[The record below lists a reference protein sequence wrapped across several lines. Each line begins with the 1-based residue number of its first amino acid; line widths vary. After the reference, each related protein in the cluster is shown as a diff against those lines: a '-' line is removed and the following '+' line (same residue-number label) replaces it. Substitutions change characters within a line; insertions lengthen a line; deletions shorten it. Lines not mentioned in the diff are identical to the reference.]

1 MDTIC
6 ISHLS
11 KTIGKNQILDDIS
24 LTVQSGEIVSYLGPN
39 GAGKTTTLRI
49 LLNILK
55 PSSGTVTVLGT
66 DVTNPAYRFT
76 RKKIGFVLENHG
88 LYEYLT
94 AGDNLEFY
102 DRLYNAPE
110 GRQERINGLL
120 ELVDLTEVRDKY
132 VSTFS
137 FGMKQRLALAR
148 ALINDPSL
156 LILDEPMKGLDV
168 KGRVMMRNLLL
179 DLKKK
184 GTTIFLNSHD
194 LDEMQRISSRVA
206 VINKGKLLL
215 CDSYENLA
223 KGTTHIELEIGT
235 RAGSLLNLDG
245 IPWITSWRQEG
256 NKVRI
261 DLEKPED
268 RNQISQVLTGMGAD
282 ILEMKTEKEGL
293 EEIYLDLIRND
304 EVEKYDD

>member
-1 MDTIC
+1 MDPIC

-11 KTIGKNQILDDIS
+11 KNLGKSRVLDDIS
-24 LTVQSGEIVSYLGPN
+24 LTVQSGEIFSYLGPN

-55 PSSGTVTVLGT
+55 PTSGTVTVLGT
-66 DVTNPAYRFT
+66 DVTSPEFRHT
-76 RKKIGFVLENHG
+76 RKKIGFVLENPG

-94 AGDNLEFY
+94 AADNLEFY
-102 DRLYNAPE
+102 DRLYNSPE
-110 GRQERINGLL
+110 GRQKRIKELL
-120 ELVDLTEVRDKY
+120 DQVDLSAVKDTP

-156 LILDEPMKGLDV
+156 LFLDEPMKGLDV
-168 KGRVMMRNLLL
+168 EGRVMIRNLLL
-179 DLKKK
+179 DLKKS

-223 KGTTHIELEIGT
+223 KGTTHIELEIGAGT
-235 RAGSLLNLDG
+235 GSLHGLDS
-245 IPWITSWRQEG
+245 ILWITSWSQEG
-256 NKVRI
+256 NRVHI
-261 DLEKPED
+261 DLEKPD
-268 RNQISQVLTGMGAD
+268 YRNQLSRVMSGMGIE
-282 ILEMKTEKEGL
+282 ILEMRSEKRGL

-304 EVEKYDD
+304 EVEEDEE

>member
-1 MDTIC
+1 MDSIC

-11 KTIGKNQILDDIS
+11 KKIGNNQILDDIS
-24 LTVQSGEIVSYLGPN
+24 LTVQSGEIFSYLGPN

-55 PSSGTVTVLGT
+55 PTSGTVTVLGT
-66 DVTNPAYRFT
+66 DVTSPGYRAT
-76 RKKIGFVLENHG
+76 RKKIGFVLENTG

-94 AGDNLEFY
+94 AADNLEFY
-102 DRLYNAPE
+102 DRLYNSPE
-110 GRQERINGLL
+110 GRQNRINGLL
-120 ELVDLTEVRDKY
+120 EQVHLSAVKDNPVN
-132 VSTFS
+132 TFS
-137 FGMKQRLALAR
+137 FGMKQRLTLAR

-168 KGRVMMRNLLL
+168 EGRVMIRNLLL

-223 KGTTHIELEIGT
+223 KGTTHVELEIGT
-235 RAGSLLNLDG
+235 SAGSLQELDR
-245 IPWITSWRQEG
+245 IPWITSWHQEG
-256 NKVRI
+256 NRVRI
-261 DLEKPED
+261 ELEKPED
-268 RNQISQVLTGMGAD
+268 RNQVSHVLTGMGID
-282 ILEMKTEKEGL
+282 ILEMKTVKQGL

-304 EVEKYDD
+304 EVENYDD

>member
-1 MDTIC
+1 MDSIC

-11 KTIGKNQILDDIS
+11 KKFGNHQVLDDIS
-24 LTVQSGEIVSYLGPN
+24 FTVQSGEIFSYLGPN

-55 PSSGTVTVLGT
+55 PTSGIVTVMGT
-66 DVTNPAYRFT
+66 DVTSPEYRLT
-76 RKKIGFVLENHG
+76 RKKIGFVLENLG

-94 AGDNLEFY
+94 AADNLEFY

-110 GRQERINGLL
+110 GRQKRINGLL
-120 ELVDLTEVRDKY
+120 EQVDLSAVKDKP

-156 LILDEPMKGLDV
+156 LFLDEPMKGLDV
-168 KGRVMMRNLLL
+168 EGRVMIRNLLL
-179 DLKKK
+179 DLKKN

-223 KGTTHIELEIGT
+223 RGTTHIELEIGT
-235 RAGSLLNLDG
+235 SAGSLQNLDT
-245 IPWITSWRQEG
+245 IPWITSWHHDG
-256 NKVRI
+256 NKVHI
-261 DLEKPED
+261 ELENPEY
-268 RNQISQVLTGMGAD
+268 RNQLSHVITGMGID
-282 ILEMKTEKEGL
+282 ILEMRSEKKGL

-304 EVEKYDD
+304 EVEKDE

>member
-1 MDTIC
+1 MDPIR

-11 KTIGKNQILDDIS
+11 KKIGNTQILDDIS
-24 LTVQSGEIVSYLGPN
+24 LTVQSGEIFSYLGPN

-55 PSSGTVTVLGT
+55 PTSGTVTVLGT
-66 DVTNPAYRFT
+66 DVTRPEYRFT
-76 RKKIGFVLENHG
+76 RKKIGFVLENAG

-94 AGDNLEFY
+94 AADNLEFY
-102 DRLYNAPE
+102 DRLYNAPL
-110 GRQERINGLL
+110 GRQKRIDGLL
-120 ELVDLTEVRDKY
+120 EQVDLSSVKNKP

-148 ALINDPSL
+148 ALINDPLL

-168 KGRVMMRNLLL
+168 EGRVMIRNLLI

-194 LDEMQRISSRVA
+194 LDEMQRISSRIA

-215 CDSYENLA
+215 CDSYEHLA

-235 RAGSLLNLDG
+235 SAESLRELDT
-245 IPWITSWRQEG
+245 IPWITSWHQEG
-256 NKVRI
+256 NNVRI
-261 DLEKPED
+261 ELENPEC
-268 RNQISQVLTGMGAD
+268 RNRLSRVLTDMGID
-282 ILEMKTEKEGL
+282 ILEMKTEKRGL
-293 EEIYLDLIRND
+293 EEIYLDLVRND
-304 EVEKYDD
+304 EVESDE

>member
-1 MDTIC
+1 MDPIC

-11 KTIGKNQILDDIS
+11 KKIGNTQILDDIS
-24 LTVQSGEIVSYLGPN
+24 LTVQSGEILSYLGPN

-66 DVTNPAYRFT
+66 DVISPEYRFT
-76 RKKIGFVLENHG
+76 RKKIGFVMENMG

-94 AGDNLEFY
+94 AADNLEFY
-102 DRLYNAPE
+102 DRLYNAPL
-110 GRQERINGLL
+110 GRQKRINGLL
-120 ELVDLTEVRDKY
+120 EQVDLSLVKDKP

-148 ALINDPSL
+148 ALINDPLL

-168 KGRVMMRNLLL
+168 EGRVMIRNLLL
-179 DLKKK
+179 ELKKN

-235 RAGSLLNLDG
+235 SAGSLQNLDN
-245 IPWITSWRQEG
+245 IPWITSWQQDG
-256 NKVRI
+256 NMVHI
-261 DLEKPED
+261 ELENPEY
-268 RNQISQVLTGMGAD
+268 RNQLSRALTDMGIV
-282 ILEMKTEKEGL
+282 ILEMKMEKRGL

-304 EVEKYDD
+304 EVEENE

>member
-1 MDTIC
+1 MDSIS

-11 KTIGKNQILDDIS
+11 KKIGKTQILDDIS
-24 LTVQSGEIVSYLGPN
+24 LTVQSGEIFSYLGPN

-55 PSSGTVTVLGT
+55 PTSGTVTVLGT
-66 DVTNPAYRFT
+66 DVTSPEYRHT
-76 RKKIGFVLENHG
+76 RKKIGFVLENTG
-88 LYEYLT
+88 LYEYLS
-94 AGDNLEFY
+94 AADNLEFY
-102 DRLYNAPE
+102 DRLYNSPD
-110 GRQERINGLL
+110 GRQKRITRLL
-120 ELVDLTEVRDKY
+120 EQVDLSAVKDKP

-156 LILDEPMKGLDV
+156 LFLDEPMKGLDV
-168 KGRVMMRNLLL
+168 EGRVMIRKILL
-179 DLKKK
+179 DLKKN
-184 GTTIFLNSHD
+184 GATIFLNSHD

-235 RAGSLLNLDG
+235 GAGSLQNFDS
-245 IPWITSWRQEG
+245 IPWITSWQQEG
-256 NKVRI
+256 NMVHI
-261 DLEKPED
+261 ELENPEY
-268 RNQISQVLTGMGAD
+268 RNQLSHALTGMGIV
-282 ILEMKTEKEGL
+282 ILEMKTEKRGL
-293 EEIYLDLIRND
+293 EEIYLNLIRND
-304 EVEKYDD
+304 EVEENE

>member
-1 MDTIC
+1 MDSIC

-11 KTIGKNQILDDIS
+11 KKIGDHQILDDIS
-24 LTVQSGEIVSYLGPN
+24 LTVKSGEIFSYLGPN

-55 PSSGTVTVLGT
+55 PTSGTVTVLGT
-66 DVTNPAYRFT
+66 DVTSPEYRFT
-76 RKKIGFVLENHG
+76 RKKIGFVLENLG

-94 AGDNLEFY
+94 AADNLEFY
-102 DRLYNAPE
+102 DRLYNSPD
-110 GRQERINGLL
+110 GRQKRINGLL
-120 ELVDLTEVRDKY
+120 ERVDLSAVKDKP

-168 KGRVMMRNLLL
+168 KGRVMIRNLLL
-179 DLKKK
+179 DLKKG

-215 CDSYENLA
+215 SDSYENLA
-223 KGTTHIELEIGT
+223 KGTTHVELEIGNH
-235 RAGSLLNLDG
+235 AGSLQNLDT
-245 IPWITSWRQEG
+245 IPWITSWHQEG

-261 DLEKPED
+261 ELENPD
-268 RNQISQVLTGMGAD
+268 YRNQLSRVLTDLGVD
-282 ILEMKTEKEGL
+282 ILEMKTEKQGL
-293 EEIYLDLIRND
+293 EEIYLDLICND
-304 EVEKYDD
+304 EVENNDE

>member
-1 MDTIC
+1 MDSIC

-11 KTIGKNQILDDIS
+11 KKIGNTQILDDIS
-24 LTVQSGEIVSYLGPN
+24 LSVQSGEIFSYLGPN

-55 PSSGTVTVLGT
+55 PTSGTVTVLGT
-66 DVTNPAYRFT
+66 DVTSPGYRFT
-76 RKKIGFVLENHG
+76 RKKIGFVLENSG

-94 AGDNLEFY
+94 AADNLEFY
-102 DRLYNAPE
+102 DRLYNSPD
-110 GRQERINGLL
+110 GRQKRINGLL
-120 ELVDLTEVRDKY
+120 EQVDLSAVKDKP

-137 FGMKQRLALAR
+137 FGMKQRLTLAR

-168 KGRVMMRNLLL
+168 EGRVIIRNLLL
-179 DLKKK
+179 ELKKN

-215 CDSYENLA
+215 CDSYDNLT
-223 KGTTHIELEIGT
+223 KGITHIELEIGT
-235 RAGSLLNLDG
+235 SAGSLQNLDN
-245 IPWITSWRQEG
+245 IPWITSWQQDG

-261 DLEKPED
+261 ELEKPED
-268 RNQISQVLTGMGAD
+268 RNQISHVLTGMGID
-282 ILEMKTEKEGL
+282 ILEMRTEKRGL
-293 EEIYLDLIRND
+293 EELYLDLIRND
-304 EVEKYDD
+304 EVEENE

>member
-11 KTIGKNQILDDIS
+11 KKIGNIQILDDIS
-24 LTVQSGEIVSYLGPN
+24 LTVQSGEIFSYLGTN

-55 PSSGTVTVLGT
+55 PTSGTVTVLGT
-66 DVTNPAYRFT
+66 DVTSPGYRST
-76 RKKIGFVLENHG
+76 RKKIGFVLENMG

-94 AGDNLEFY
+94 AADNLEFY
-102 DRLYNAPE
+102 DRLYNSPE
-110 GRQERINGLL
+110 GRQKRINGLL
-120 ELVDLTEVRDKY
+120 EQVDLSAVKDKP

-148 ALINDPSL
+148 ALINNPSL

-168 KGRVMMRNLLL
+168 EGRVMIRNLLL
-179 DLKKK
+179 DLKKG

-223 KGTTHIELEIGT
+223 KGKTHVELEIGT
-235 RAGSLLNLDG
+235 SSGSLQELDR
-245 IPWITSWRQEG
+245 IPWIISWHQEG
-256 NKVRI
+256 NTVRI
-261 DLEKPED
+261 ELENPEY
-268 RNQISQVLTGMGAD
+268 RSQISHVLTGMGID
-282 ILEMKTEKEGL
+282 ILEMKTEKRGL

-304 EVEKYDD
+304 EVEEDE